1 MSIFEKNLESLEEKY
16 PLLVEELR
24 GINIDEDGQFIQIV
38 TDSQGTE
45 VISLQREGRRWYLNS
60 RLDAQTVAQI
70 YADGCEVKDYGVYF
84 LFGFADGLHINAL
97 LSKCNNTNKLIVCI
111 PDIYVFYKAC
121 EIYDLA
127 KIITDDRV
135 ILLYLEKITMDL
147 QNSLRNVINYLNND
161 LVNFFIMP
169 CQDLL
174 YPELCRGFIDCIG
187 DVLQD
192 IVVMKSTNLT
202 FNRKIP
208 QNRMT
213 HMKNM
218 LNHSNIKQLKDAFS
232 KEDIEAI
239 PVIIVS
245 AGPSLDKNVHLL
257 EQAKGKAFIIVVDAA
272 LRAMNRVG
280 VQPDMICTIDPKVPD
295 RFYEGVNLD
304 RAMWACGGNARPDI
318 VCANGKRVF
327 YYSHFSDYWN
337 EKLENVLEY
346 EFPSLESGGS
356 VSIEAFS
363 LARYLGF
370 KRIILIGQDLA
381 FTGGVSHTKG
391 IGDVLGGNDAYIKS
405 RKIVQVEGVDGELL
419 DTDFQ
424 MWYYKQWFEK
434 FIDKYQDELEVIDA
448 TEGGA
453 LIKGAKLQ
461 PLEECIRQYC
471 TKEIPLYDIELA
483 VPYAFDEKQKEE
495 MLSYLVDLKDVAKK
509 FRDKVKEIIEEQKKL
524 LWRVDTKKKLD
535 DNTIRDLNKISEQ
548 SEWVKNSPII
558 DLICSYA
565 SEAQYA
571 FGDVI
576 YKQEDMSISDIVR
589 QSIDLLKGYLEAGEN
604 LLEDME
610 EYLN

>member
-1 MSIFEKNLESLEEKY
+1 MNMFERNLELLEEKY
-16 PLLVEELR
+16 PLLAEELR
-24 GINIDEDGQFIQIV
+24 GIDIDEDSQAVDILTDTQGKQII
-38 TDSQGTE
+38 TLE
-45 VISLQREGRRWYLNS
+45 REGRRWYLNS

-84 LFGFADGLHINAL
+84 LFGFADGLHIEGL
-97 LSKCNNTNKLIVCI
+97 LSKCNDTNKLIVCI

-121 EIYDLA
+121 ELYDLA
-127 KIITDDRV
+127 AVIKEERV
-135 ILLYLEKITMDL
+135 ALLYLDKITVDL
-147 QNSLRNVINYLNND
+147 QYSLRNVINYLNSD
-161 LVNFFIMP
+161 LVDFFIMP

-174 YPELCRGFIDCIG
+174 YPELCKGLIDCVG

-192 IVVMKSTNLT
+192 IAVMKSTNLA
-202 FNRKIP
+202 FDRRIP
-208 QNRMT
+208 QNRMV
-213 HMKNM
+213 HMKHM

-232 KEDIEAI
+232 KEDIVDV

-272 LRAMNRVG
+272 LRAVNRAG
-280 VQPDMICTIDPKVPD
+280 IQPDVICTIDPKVPD
-295 RFYEGVNLD
+295 RFYEGANLEG
-304 RAMWACGGNARPDI
+304 AMWVCAGNARPDI
-318 VCANGKRVF
+318 VCANGKRIF
-327 YYSHFSDYWN
+327 YYGNFSDYWN
-337 EKLENVLEY
+337 KKLEGVLEY
-346 EFPSLESGGS
+346 EFPRLDSGGS

-405 RKIVQVEGVDGELL
+405 RKIVQVEGVDGTLL

-434 FIDKYQDELEVIDA
+434 FIEKYQDKLEVIDA

-453 LIKGAKLQ
+453 LIKGAKIQ
-461 PLEECIRQYC
+461 TLEECIDQYC
-471 TKEIPLYDIELA
+471 TKEISLYDIELS

-524 LWRVDTKKKLD
+524 LWRVDTKKRLD
-535 DNTIRDLNKISEQ
+535 DSTIKELNKISEQ

-576 YKQEDMSISDIVR
+576 YKQEEMSISDIVK
-589 QSIDLLKGYLEAGEN
+589 QSIDLLKGYLEASEN